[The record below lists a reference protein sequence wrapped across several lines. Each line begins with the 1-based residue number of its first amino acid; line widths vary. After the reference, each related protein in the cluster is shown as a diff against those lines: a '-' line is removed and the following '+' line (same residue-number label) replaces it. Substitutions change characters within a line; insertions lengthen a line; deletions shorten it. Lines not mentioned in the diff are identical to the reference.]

1 MQDINNKI
9 DDLEEKI
16 NKIESKSLY
25 WDIAS
30 ITVGGIIIISLIKIV
45 GGWISTFFSFQ
56 GFEYTIKSDIKTYLG
71 QLT

>member
-45 GGWISTFFSFQ
+45 GGWISTFFSF
-56 GFEYTIKSDIKTYLG
+56 
-71 QLT
+71 